1 MKGDYL
7 ATALCGVQGWVDS
20 DVQHS
25 GVQGWVDS
33 DAQYRKLLLPV
44 WSLTGQGK
52 AWAERV
58 KTEPV
63 PSKVSTPLAPWEGSL
78 GPRTAWAWQPRA
90 GAESSVLLSDCCAG
104 RPAGGAG
111 RGVARKV

>member
-1 MKGDYL
+1 MAHKAWYVVMLNKGI
-7 ATALCGVQGWVDS
+7 ATYMVPAC
-20 DVQHS
+20 
-25 GVQGWVDS
+25 
-33 DAQYRKLLLPV
+33 P
-44 WSLTGQGK
+44 GQGE

-58 KTEPV
+58 RTEPV

-111 RGVARKV
+111 RGVDRKV